1 MKALPQLEPERR
13 YLSITVSE
21 VNIDVCNNAAQD
33 KHIPQ
38 AKYPPSK
45 GLNFFLSAILLGA
58 SILIGRTH
66 SLEGTN
72 YHISMTRHQNQI
84 VTMPSE

>member
-1 MKALPQLEPERR
+1 MIMMEPTSHMKALPQLEPERR

-45 GLNFFLSAILLGA
+45 GLNFFFKC
-58 SILIGRTH
+58 H
-66 SLEGTN
+66 SLGGLN
-72 YHISMTRHQNQI
+72 SNR
-84 VTMPSE
+84 